1 VARHTLEN
9 IELSDEIK
17 KIRERTF
24 NPEFKE
30 LVAKV
35 IYKPQDTIDN
45 PDILLHSLHALYY
58 TVLSKS
64 FNDSITFVNPEMVY
78 ENTLQFL
85 GEELNKKLKNLGFVE
100 ALIFQYDFKQNY
112 FGILANSF
120 SENTFRD
127 FFITLSDGLYKNI
140 ISNPDG
146 IVIDIASLKN
156 DKLYE
161 KRLKSFEEQGFL
173 IWAFSTFSM
182 VKKLL
187 GFLNIPYPS
196 AIEIFCPVIFARV
209 HENFAIHKKI
219 INELYSNCIPTI
231 FSLIES
237 CLAINKGSLF
247 LGSNYFHEI
256 FKVFENYYYIAKSN
270 NCVKYVIIK
279 SKYEDQYIYCLFRYM
294 SNKFNNLKSYSC
306 INYRPMIGLIVL
318 FLYEESEYINNEI
331 ETISSLFS
339 DSIKIGQV
347 NTSKIKNA
355 VNLYK
360 YIIDL

>member
-1 VARHTLEN
+1 MEN
-9 IELSDEIK
+9 SDEIQ

-45 PDILLHSLHALYY
+45 PDSLLYSLHKLYY

-64 FNDSITFVNPEMVY
+64 FNDSITFVNQEILY
-78 ENTLQFL
+78 ENTVQFL

-112 FGILANSF
+112 FVILTNSF
-120 SENTFRD
+120 SENHFRD
-127 FFITLSDGLYKNI
+127 YFITLSDELYKNI
-140 ISNPDG
+140 ISNSDG
-146 IVIDIASLKN
+146 IVIDIASLKK

-161 KRLKSFEEQGFL
+161 KRLKSFEEQSFL
-173 IWAFSTFSM
+173 IWAFSTFPM
-182 VKKLL
+182 VVKLL
-187 GFLNIPYPS
+187 EFLNIPFSS
-196 AIEIFCPVIFARV
+196 AIEIFCPVIFIRV

-219 INELYSNCIPTI
+219 IDELYTDCIPII

-256 FKVFENYYYIAKSN
+256 FKVFENYYYVAKSN
-270 NCVKYVIIK
+270 NSTKYVIIK
-279 SKYEDQYIYCLFRYM
+279 SKFEDQYIYCLFRYL
-294 SNKFNNLKSYSC
+294 SNKFNNLKSYSS

-318 FLYEESEYINNEI
+318 FLYEENEYIQSEI
-331 ETISSLFS
+331 EALSSFFS
-339 DSIKIGQV
+339 NSVKIGQV
-347 NTSKIKNA
+347 DASKIKSA